1 MEQGLLQ
8 TSNIPPP
15 ITRLIKGFQ
24 RFHMLRY
31 ERKPELFEKLMHGQ
45 SPRVMVIACCDSR
58 VDPAILL
65 DADPG
70 ELFVV
75 RNVANLVPPCEQ
87 GGGYH
92 GTSAALEF
100 AVTSLEVEHIV
111 VFGHAKCGGIRTLM
125 QEAEDSRDAS
135 NGFIH
140 AWMTIA
146 AEARRNVLARKAPAT
161 FEEQVC
167 ACEKAAIGVSLQ
179 NLMTFPWVRERVGAG
194 NLDLHG
200 WYFDLEAG
208 QLLAFDPGSG
218 QFEAVSQKTESP

>member
-1 MEQGLLQ
+1 M
-8 TSNIPPP
+8 TTP
-15 ITRLIKGFQ
+15 ITRLLKGFE
-24 RFHMLRY
+24 RFRMLRY
-31 ERKPELFEKLMHGQ
+31 ERKPELFEKLMQGQ
-45 SPRVMVIACCDSR
+45 SPKVMVIACCDSR

-100 AVTSLEVEHIV
+100 AVTSLEVEHIF
-111 VFGHAKCGGIRTLM
+111 VFGHAQCGGIRTLM

-135 NGFIH
+135 GGFIH

-146 AEARRNVLARKAPAT
+146 AEARRNVLASHANAR

-167 ACEKAAIGVSLQ
+167 ACEKASIGVSLQ
-179 NLMTFPWVRERVGAG
+179 NLMSFPWVRERVEAG
-194 NLDLHG
+194 KLDLHG

-208 QLLAFDPGSG
+208 QLLAFEPGSG
-218 QFEAVSQKTESP
+218 RFAPVSQ